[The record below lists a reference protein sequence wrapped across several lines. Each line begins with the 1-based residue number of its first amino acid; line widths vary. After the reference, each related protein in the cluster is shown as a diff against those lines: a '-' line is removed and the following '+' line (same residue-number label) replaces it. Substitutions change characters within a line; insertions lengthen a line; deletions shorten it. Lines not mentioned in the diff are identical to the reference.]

1 MSETSKTFE
10 QQLSR
15 LDEIVKQM
23 EQGAVPLEKALAL
36 FQEGTALV
44 KNCTAMLDQA
54 ELQVVQLM
62 KGADGTPQETEYT
75 RNA

>member
-23 EQGAVPLEKALAL
+23 EQGAVPLEQALSL

-44 KNCTAMLDQA
+44 RSCTAMLDQA

>member
-15 LDEIVKQM
+15 LDEIVRQM
-23 EQGAVPLEKALAL
+23 EQGAVPLEQALLL
-36 FQEGTALV
+36 FQEGTGLV
-44 KNCTAMLDQA
+44 RSCTAMLDQA

-75 RNA
+75 RDA